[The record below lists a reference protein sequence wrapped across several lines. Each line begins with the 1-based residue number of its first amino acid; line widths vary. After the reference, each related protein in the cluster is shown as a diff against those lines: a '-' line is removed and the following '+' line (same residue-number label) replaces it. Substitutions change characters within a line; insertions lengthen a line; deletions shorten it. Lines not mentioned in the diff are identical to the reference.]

1 MFPYSA
7 TQWDDDAVTHSF
19 AQDSTL
25 LCGGGFGRLSRDEKG
40 AAGSTGMY
48 EDVLS
53 SLGLPEGAKL
63 EKIFSP
69 AGGGQGERLMW
80 KPVSQKSLVTL
91 C

>member
-1 MFPYSA
+1 M
-7 TQWDDDAVTHSF
+7 THSF

-25 LCGGGFGRLSRDEKG
+25 LHGRGGFGQLSWDEKG

-69 AGGGQGERLMW
+69 AGGGQGERLM
-80 KPVSQKSLVTL
+80 
-91 C
+91 

>member
-1 MFPYSA
+1 M
-7 TQWDDDAVTHSF
+7 THSL

-25 LCGGGFGRLSRDEKG
+25 LCGGVGGVGFRRLSWDEKG
-40 AAGSTGMY
+40 AAGSIGMY

-69 AGGGQGERLMW
+69 AGGGQGEMLM
-80 KPVSQKSLVTL
+80 
-91 C
+91 